1 MHAHAHPTCTAH
13 PTLAPFPNCVRTSW
27 AWSLRSTSR
36 SLGHAAAQQ
45 RSRPTRPGPCWRSPG
60 ASTARRCASFAT
72 AEPHPHPRP
81 HAAGA
86 FWHAAALAPVAAAL
100 AAAALAAAL
109 AAAAAA
115 AAAVTIVAPT
125 ARARLRPPPPSP
137 RGSAVA
143 LAAALAA
150 ARPHTSARPFCQT
163 ANGTLYYFS
172 RQLPGGGSERVPVQH
187 VTSHVFKRGGIEL
200 LTLGLPVMAVSSIM
214 KHKGLSE
221 TIMCQ

>member
-1 MHAHAHPTCTAH
+1 MDGAVIQP
-13 PTLAPFPNCVRTSW
+13 S
-27 AWSLRSTSR
+27 S
-36 SLGHAAAQQ
+36 
-45 RSRPTRPGPCWRSPG
+45 SP
-60 ASTARRCASFAT
+60 
-72 AEPHPHPRP
+72 
-81 HAAGA
+81 
-86 FWHAAALAPVAAAL
+86 L